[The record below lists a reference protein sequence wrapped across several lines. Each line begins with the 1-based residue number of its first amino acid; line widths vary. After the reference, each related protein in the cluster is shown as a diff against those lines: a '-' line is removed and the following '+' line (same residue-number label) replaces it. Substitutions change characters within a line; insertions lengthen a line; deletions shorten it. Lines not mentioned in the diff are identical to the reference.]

1 MSFWEKIAE
10 KSKNWFK
17 ICYLFTKKLLFFI
30 WQWMILCN
38 KGTSI
43 NDVSSNFGFLD
54 PLPPPVALLLALQ
67 ITSKFHFY
75 YPPPPQR
82 RHCLWMVPKNSSD
95 TKVRLMN
102 YLHFSKIL
110 SILSDTFDHFL
121 EKKKL
126 QFWHISS
133 TVRADLPKKIFIMEE
148 VHGLL
153 EDKLYFGPTCDE
165 FSQVKLLCPLMLSK
179 SCKIWLKPLNSEL
192 A

>member
-133 TVRADLPKKIFIMEE
+133 TVRADLPKKDFHYGRSAWTPRRQTLFWPHMWWIFSSKTF
-148 VHGLL
+148 VSV
-153 EDKLYFGPTCDE
+153 DA
-165 FSQVKLLCPLMLSK
+165 VKIL
-179 SCKIWLKPLNSEL
+179 
-192 A
+192 